1 MDKLTAAKILGVE
14 YDSSIEDIR
23 AAFRAKTEEINLEDD
38 PQEFALIQTA
48 YRTLTKSG
56 SGAGL
61 SLPGDTGTV
70 FHADE
75 DLSSDEMDDAA
86 DGMDDPG
93 IEYAE
98 GEETLFA
105 GIVEEETA
113 KDREEY
119 ERQKARETF
128 IALLQFPKS
137 SYDYVQLL
145 EIARM
150 CDLRGDE
157 CRGIVKQLTT
167 VRNLIRRG
175 DNRVRRTEGFDEFVG
190 YLYSRMGKTY
200 HPKLLRLKYLV
211 VILVAAYLAIPAVA
225 GVVMGV
231 VESFTG
237 EMDNME
243 GMADKVS
250 FVVMMVLS
258 ALFIIGLII
267 ILRKT
272 REMRRSKRTVIV
284 VAYIVAFMIIE
295 MAVILITYSMLR

>member
-1 MDKLTAAKILGVE
+1 MDKLTAARTLGVE
-14 YDSSIEDIR
+14 YDSSIEDVR
-23 AAFRAKTEEINLEDD
+23 AAFRAKTGAG
-38 PQEFALIQTA
+38 P
-48 YRTLTKSG
+48 TLSG
-56 SGAGL
+56 GGTGL
-61 SLPGDTGTV
+61 SLSGDVGTV
-70 FHADE
+70 LQTDE
-75 DLSSDEMDDAA
+75 DQAA
-86 DGMDDPG
+86 DGMDDPSDEMDDPDL
-93 IEYAE
+93 EYAE
-98 GEETLFA
+98 GEESLFA
-105 GIVEEETA
+105 DIVEEETA

-128 IALLQFPKS
+128 ISLLQFPKS

-175 DNRVRRTEGFDEFVG
+175 DGRVRRTEGFDGFVG

-200 HPKLLRLKYLV
+200 HPMLIRLKYLV
-211 VILVAAYLAIPAVA
+211 AILIAAFFAIPAVA
-225 GVVMGV
+225 GVVMGF
-231 VESFTG
+231 VEAFTG

-243 GMADKVS
+243 GMTEKVS

-258 ALFIIGLII
+258 VLFVVGLII

-272 REMRRSKRTVIV
+272 REMRHTRRTLIII
-284 VAYIVAFMIIE
+284 AYIVAYFVLEMVVAIIDD
-295 MAVILITYSMLR
+295 SMLM

>member
-1 MDKLTAAKILGVE
+1 MDKLTAARILGVE

-23 AAFRAKTEEINLEDD
+23 AAFRAKTEEINLEDN

-48 YRTLTKSG
+48 YRTLTRSAG
-56 SGAGL
+56 GAGL

-119 ERQKARETF
+119 DRQKARETF
-128 IALLQFPKS
+128 AALLQLPKS

-145 EIARM
+145 EIARK
-150 CDLRGDE
+150 CDLRWDE
-157 CRGIVKQLTT
+157 CKGIAKQLTA

-175 DNRVRRTEGFDEFVG
+175 DNRVRRTKGFDEFVG
-190 YLYSRMGKTY
+190 YLYSRMGKTFY
-200 HPKLLRLKYLV
+200 PMVLRLKYLV
-211 VILVAAYLAIPAVA
+211 AILVAVWFLAPAVFGILVGLYEEFAKMPGVADKASLAVTLIMLVVFFA
-225 GVVMGV
+225 GI
-231 VESFTG
+231 FFITKKTG
-237 EMDNME
+237 EMRIAKRN
-243 GMADKVS
+243 VII
-250 FVVMMVLS
+250 VIYIV
-258 ALFIIGLII
+258 LFI
-267 ILRKT
+267 
-272 REMRRSKRTVIV
+272 
-284 VAYIVAFMIIE
+284 AFD
-295 MAVILITYSMLR
+295 LFITLLVYNMLS